1 MDTPPPLPTTTP
13 GPDSGSGLQGRY
25 HLFNEQ
31 IHPCKQRRGSLSPHK
46 PEWPPNSRSLQATNS
61 WLSVSSQTCSS
72 NLQASLAKH
81 REEDAWALT
90 APSVLERSSQATCMP
105 QTCLPQKTRALPAET
120 RRLTSTRL
128 LGCSDIVKPVLTPG
142 WSTFSPASCPPLTRK
157 ETCTCYKTRETCE
170 TLAHGDLHP
179 PFPPPRPAVTWA
191 AASLRGPPEGGR
203 SRGHRGRWSRPCL
216 PVETAEQKSFLR

>member
-72 NLQASLAKH
+72 NCTSISGQTQRGRCLGPHSTKCSRTILPGHLHASDLSASEDKGSPCGDPPTHFHSAPGLFGH
-81 REEDAWALT
+81 REASAHSRLVHLLPRVLPSSDLKGDVHLLQDPRDLRDPCPWGPAPALT
-90 APSVLERSSQATCMP
+90 P
-105 QTCLPQKTRALPAET
+105 
-120 RRLTSTRL
+120 TSPGCH
-128 LGCSDIVKPVLTPG
+128 LGGS
-142 WSTFSPASCPPLTRK
+142 F
-157 ETCTCYKTRETCE
+157 
-170 TLAHGDLHP
+170 
-179 PFPPPRPAVTWA
+179 
-191 AASLRGPPEGGR
+191 PEGP
-203 SRGHRGRWSRPCL
+203 S
-216 PVETAEQKSFLR
+216 